1 MKKEPRVESWWERF
15 PTSDC
20 DRNCDFERGGFFSIL
35 ILPLRLFRA
44 GIPPQVYINFV
55 LNTWLDFRSW
65 VRKNA
70 RQSLSG
76 RKIQNCDICDLWY
89 YVTQCDEDWSLL
101 LFKFIFR
108 ATFCFNFIYLYVFV
122 IFSALLCQFFWHE
135 MWFLPMFHSG
145 LLRRKI
151 KISEKCHSCY
161 EPSLNLVSQTSR
173 NQHCQSSF

>member
-1 MKKEPRVESWWERF
+1 MREIVFYKWLWSRLRYREFE
-15 PTSDC
+15 TS
-20 DRNCDFERGGFFSIL
+20 GFFGIL
-35 ILPLRLFRA
+35 ILPQRLFRA

-108 ATFCFNFIYLYVFV
+108 ATFCFNFIYLNVFV

-151 KISEKCHSCY
+151 KISENFNSSSTCCSQ
-161 EPSLNLVSQTSR
+161 SLNL
-173 NQHCQSSF
+173 F